1 MNNDKAMSSSLE
13 EGKTYEI
20 LEDYDIR
27 KNKYDLGTLEWNI
40 RYSFLSLRTLVKY
53 QTLSPYI
60 CAKYVVFGGKDEIY
74 ADCKEDAWISTGEIL
89 TYQKHITMEEMIE
102 AHTIANEEDELEDAE
117 EDAQKGEIKK
127 MFLEDYRSRL
137 DSL

>member
-20 LEDYDIR
+20 LEDFDIR

-40 RYSFLSLRTLVKY
+40 RHSFLSLRKLVKY

-60 CAKYVVFGGKDEIY
+60 CAKYVVFGGRDEKY
-74 ADCKEDAWISTGEIL
+74 ADCTEDAWISTSEIL
-89 TYQKHITMEEMIE
+89 YYQPHITMEDMHK
-102 AHTIANEEDELEDAE
+102 AHAVADEEDELEE
-117 EDAQKGEIKK
+117 
-127 MFLEDYRSRL
+127 FLEL
-137 DSL
+137 ENKLKEKN

>member
-60 CAKYVVFGGKDEIY
+60 CAKYVVFGGRDEKY
-74 ADCKEDAWISTGEIL
+74 ADCTEDAWISTSEIL
-89 TYQKHITMEEMIE
+89 YYQPHITMEDMHK
-102 AHTIANEEDELEDAE
+102 AHAVADEEDEME
-117 EDAQKGEIKK
+117 E
-127 MFLEDYRSRL
+127 FLEL
-137 DSL
+137 ENKLKK